1 MTYEC
6 FYDWLREMRKT
17 KADLRC
23 WTDDE
28 EAVAEYTWAAA
39 WEDSKEFHQHEI
51 NQLKARVLLL
61 EREVAWAEN
70 GYNKQTKEESDSHKN
85 EEKPT
90 WGNF

>member
-6 FYDWLREMRKT
+6 FYDWIREMRKT
-17 KADLRC
+17 KADLRY

-28 EAVAEYTWAAA
+28 EKVAEYTWAAA
-39 WEDSKEFHQHEI
+39 WEDSKEFHQEEI
-51 NQLKARVLLL
+51 NQLKARVSLL
-61 EREVAWAEN
+61 EQEVAWAEN
-70 GYNKQTKEESDSHKN
+70 GYNKKIK

>member
-28 EAVAEYTWAAA
+28 EKVAEYTWAAA
-39 WEDSKEFHQHEI
+39 WEDSKEFHQEEI
-51 NQLKARVLLL
+51 KQLNARISLL
-61 EREVAWAEN
+61 EQEVGWAEN
-70 GYNKQTKEESDSHKN
+70 GYNKKTK